1 MTPALEFRGVTKRF
15 PGVLANDAVDM
26 TVRTGEIHA
35 VVGENG
41 AGKTTL
47 MSILFG
53 LFPADAG
60 HILVNGEPA
69 RFASAL
75 DAIRAGLGIG
85 ASGLPALPH
94 VDGG

>member
-1 MTPALEFRGVTKRF
+1 M
-15 PGVLANDAVDM
+15 
-26 TVRTGEIHA
+26 
-35 VVGENG
+35 VGENG

-75 DAIRAGLGIG
+75 DAIRAGLGMVHQ
-85 ASGLPALPH
+85 AFRLFPR
-94 VDGG
+94 